1 MIGAKAK
8 NESPAKGEN
17 PHADARTWE
26 AKRVLAVERSER
38 RAWLTAGGLGVAVV
52 SMAVAIAVMLPLKTT
67 EVRVVRVDQSTGY
80 VDYLTTATS
89 TPREVEMVLDD
100 HFLDG
105 YVRSYESY
113 DWYVLQQ
120 DYDRIG
126 LYSSSSVGRDY
137 AAKFSGSQ
145 DLTKVY
151 GSNWKETVEILSIS
165 RSPSSDSI
173 ANVRFRKTKK
183 RVDDQGP
190 GESRVWLAVIAFTK
204 KPDEKAPESIRRLN
218 PLGFTVTSYRAYPE
232 AAGGAK

>member
-1 MIGAKAK
+1 VIGSRTKADL
-8 NESPAKGEN
+8 PAKTESG
-17 PHADARTWE
+17 HGDARTWE
-26 AKRVLAVERSER
+26 AKRILSVEQSAR
-38 RAWLTAGGLGVAVV
+38 RAWLAAGGMGVVAV

-67 EVRVVRVDQSTGY
+67 DVRVVRVDQSTGY

-89 TPREVEMVLDD
+89 TPRDVDMVLDD
-100 HFLDG
+100 HFLDS
-105 YVRSYESY
+105 YVRSYETY

-126 LYSSSSVGRDY
+126 LYSSPSVGKEY

-145 DLTKVY
+145 DLTKAY
-151 GSNWKETVEILSIS
+151 GSSWKESVEILSIS

-173 ANVRFRKTKK
+173 ANIRFRKTKK

-204 KPDEKAPESIRRLN
+204 KPSEKAPESIRRLN

>member
-1 MIGAKAK
+1 MKEAKTKDA
-8 NESPAKGEN
+8 SPANGY
-17 PHADARTWE
+17 ADARTWE
-26 AKRVLAVERSER
+26 AKHVLSVEQSAR
-38 RAWLTAGGLGVAVV
+38 RGWLAAGGMAVVTV
-52 SMAVAIAVMLPLKTT
+52 SMAVAIAVMMPLKKT

-80 VDYLTTATS
+80 VDYLTTATT
-89 TPREVEMVLDD
+89 TPRDVEMVLDD
-100 HFLDG
+100 HFLDS
-105 YVRSYESY
+105 YVRSYETY

-126 LYSSSSVGRDY
+126 LYSSAAVGRDY

-151 GSNWKETVEILSIS
+151 GSSWKESVEILSIS
-165 RSPSSDSI
+165 RSPSSDNI

>member
-1 MIGAKAK
+1 MGSKAK
-8 NESPAKGEN
+8 ENAPAKEAGDY
-17 PHADARTWE
+17 AQARTWE
-26 AKRVLAVERSER
+26 AKRVLTVEQSAR
-38 RAWLTAGGLGVAVV
+38 RAWFAAGGMGVIAV
-52 SMAVAIAVMLPLKTT
+52 SMAVAIAVMMPLKTT
-67 EVRVVRVDQSTGY
+67 EIRVVRVDQSTGY
-80 VDYLTTATS
+80 VDYLTTATN
-89 TPREVEMVLDD
+89 TPRDVEMVLDD
-100 HFLDG
+100 HFLDN
-105 YVRSYESY
+105 YVRSYETY
-113 DWYVLQQ
+113 DWGILQQ
-120 DYDRIG
+120 DYDRVG
-126 LYSSSSVGRDY
+126 LYSSASVGREY

-151 GSNWKETVEILSIS
+151 GSNWKESVEILSIS